1 MNNTVKLVA
10 LAGPKFCGKTSV
22 AKHLIEKHGFVKFS
36 FADPLR
42 AMLKVL
48 GVTDEEMS
56 DPVLKESPCAAL
68 GGASPRLALQQLGT
82 EFIRDKLGKDILVNL
97 AKKSLEAA
105 KAAGSNVVL
114 DDCRYDNEAKAWREA
129 GGTVI
134 ELKRD
139 GCSYNRSHRSEAGL
153 SPSLISCRVQ
163 SGLLPHVIK
172 DVEYIMDLLKDD
184 YPGC

>member
-1 MNNTVKLVA
+1 MTNQGKLVA

-36 FADPLR
+36 FAAPLR

-48 GVTDEEMS
+48 GVTDEEMA

-68 GGASPRLALQQLGT
+68 NGKTPRYVLQQIGT
-82 EFIRDKLGKDILVNL
+82 EFIRDKIGENILVNL

-105 KAAGSNVVL
+105 KAAGHNVVL
-114 DDCRYDNEAKAWREA
+114 DDCRYDNEANIWRAA

-139 GCSYNRSHRSEAGL
+139 GYSYNSSHRSEAGL
-153 SPSLISCRVQ
+153 SPHLISCRVE
-163 SGLLPHVIK
+163 SGPLTRVIK
-172 DVEYIMDLLKDD
+172 DVEYIMDLIKDD
-184 YPGC
+184 YPGS